1 MSTYPTLPAGSTIVP
16 APADLTLAR
25 YQDNGE
31 HGWSYPVVALA
42 SIPTEGGVGIVPLV
56 VKGGGIVRAD
66 EAAPIDRTRLVG
78 PDQSIPARIPPVA
91 VAVAVTQ

>member
-1 MSTYPTLPAGSTIVP
+1 MSYPTLPAGSTIVP

-25 YQDNGE
+25 YRDNGE

-42 SIPTEGGVGIVPLV
+42 TIPTEGGVLVVPLV

-66 EAAPIDRTRLVG
+66 EAAPINRTRLVG
-78 PDQSIPARIPPVA
+78 PDKPTPVRIPPVA
-91 VAVAVTQ
+91 AAEAQA